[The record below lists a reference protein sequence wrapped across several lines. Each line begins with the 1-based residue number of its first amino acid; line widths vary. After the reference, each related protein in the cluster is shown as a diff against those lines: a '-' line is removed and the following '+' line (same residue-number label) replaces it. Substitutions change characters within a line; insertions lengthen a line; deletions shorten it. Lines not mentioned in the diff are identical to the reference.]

1 MMTSKSKSATNQQ
14 AQVLTI
20 GTHTNKN
27 ACSTKRLLI
36 DGIKEASKKLM
47 KSTASAQHRI

>member
-27 ACSTKRLLI
+27 ACSTKRRQR
-36 DGIKEASKKLM
+36 GGPN
-47 KSTASAQHRI
+47 SAVQQQQQTQQ